1 MISLLSWLKNG
12 SRKTTEKFFTEG
24 LRSSSECAKL
34 KTSRQQQERFKTMLK
49 FIGYMVAIV
58 AAVAAALGIG
68 ILITWMIFYGLWYV
82 ALILMAIAGVWLG
95 FKYEAKYGHKDEFGD
110 WSEF

>member
-1 MISLLSWLKNG
+1 
-12 SRKTTEKFFTEG
+12 
-24 LRSSSECAKL
+24 
-34 KTSRQQQERFKTMLK
+34 MLK
-49 FIGYMVAIV
+49 FVGYMVAIV

-95 FKYEAKYGHKDEFGD
+95 FKYEAKYGYKDEFGD